1 MLKAILSKFNMP
13 LIWAIIVSIMV
24 VGYMRIDNL
33 TIRLDNE
40 KQRSEQLEEKVTQ
53 IAKSYN
59 EFSMQVSRDIADQK
73 NITSVI
79 KEGQEKNRKELE
91 QLRDTFNY
99 SADGS
104 VRDIE
109 KIIEKKPTLLQRRI
123 NDATKVVGQEIQ
135 HISNYNN

>member
-13 LIWAIIVSIMV
+13 LIWTIIVSIMV

-33 TIRLDNE
+33 SIKLDNE

-59 EFSMQVSRDIADQK
+59 EFSMQVSRDILDQK

-135 HISNYNN
+135 QISNYNN

>member
-1 MLKAILSKFNMP
+1 MP

-79 KEGQEKNRKELE
+79 KEGQEKNKKELE

-104 VRDIE
+104 NRNIE
-109 KIIEKKPTLLQRRI
+109 EIIEKKPTLLQRRI

-135 HISNYNN
+135 QISNYNN

>member
-1 MLKAILSKFNMP
+1 MP

-59 EFSMQVSRDIADQK
+59 WPV
-73 NITSVI
+73 
-79 KEGQEKNRKELE
+79 
-91 QLRDTFNY
+91 
-99 SADGS
+99 
-104 VRDIE
+104 
-109 KIIEKKPTLLQRRI
+109 
-123 NDATKVVGQEIQ
+123 
-135 HISNYNN
+135 

>member
-1 MLKAILSKFNMP
+1 MP

-59 EFSMQVSRDIADQK
+59 EFSMQVSRDITEQR

-79 KEGQEKNRKELE
+79 KEGQEKK
-91 QLRDTFNY
+91 
-99 SADGS
+99 
-104 VRDIE
+104 
-109 KIIEKKPTLLQRRI
+109 
-123 NDATKVVGQEIQ
+123 QERTRTAAGYI
-135 HISNYNN
+135 

>member
-1 MLKAILSKFNMP
+1 MP

-33 TIRLDNE
+33 SIKLDNE

-73 NITSVI
+73 NITRVI

-135 HISNYNN
+135 QISNYNN

>member
-1 MLKAILSKFNMP
+1 MP

-79 KEGQEKNRKELE
+79 KEGQEKNKKELE

-104 VRDIE
+104 IRDIE
-109 KIIEKKPTLLQRRI
+109 EIIEKKPTLLQRRI

-135 HISNYNN
+135 QISNYNN

>member
-1 MLKAILSKFNMP
+1 MP

-59 EFSMQVSRDIADQK
+59 QILKHKYEYDKFASTR
-73 NITSVI
+73 TSS
-79 KEGQEKNRKELE
+79 LL
-91 QLRDTFNY
+91 LRYLPKYGNKFGD
-99 SADGS
+99 
-104 VRDIE
+104 
-109 KIIEKKPTLLQRRI
+109 
-123 NDATKVVGQEIQ
+123 VGQFDHQ
-135 HISNYNN
+135 RSLLCLP

>member
-1 MLKAILSKFNMP
+1 MP

-33 TIRLDNE
+33 SIKLDNE
-40 KQRSEQLEEKVTQ
+40 KQRSEQLEEQVEK

-59 EFSMQVSRDIADQK
+59 EFSRQVNRDITDQR

-135 HISNYNN
+135 QISNYNN